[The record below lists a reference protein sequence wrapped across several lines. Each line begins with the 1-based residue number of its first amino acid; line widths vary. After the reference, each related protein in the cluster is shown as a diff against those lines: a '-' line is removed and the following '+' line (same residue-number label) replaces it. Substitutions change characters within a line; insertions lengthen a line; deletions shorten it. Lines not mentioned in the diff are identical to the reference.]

1 MKQQKEDS
9 RITQMKCLLDTIGH
23 LGFPSDIMK
32 AVAVV
37 LTLREANIPEDKSMA
52 IAVRVLDVQKLC
64 RAFMTYEER
73 ILAVLRLA
81 EIYGKVDDDTDNCN
95 ICDGVAEVLAWD
107 DDTLA
112 HEIDETGA
120 ESLTQI
126 AEDYWG
132 CDM

>member
-1 MKQQKEDS
+1 
-9 RITQMKCLLDTIGH
+9 
-23 LGFPSDIMK
+23 
-32 AVAVV
+32 
-37 LTLREANIPEDKSMA
+37 MA

-73 ILAVLRLA
+73 VLTVLRLA
-81 EIYGKVDDDTDNCN
+81 EINGKVDATAGSN

-120 ESLTQI
+120 ESLSQI

-132 CDM
+132 V